1 MNDKYY
7 MQSILKKY
15 NEKEPDLTVEII
27 NKICSWES
35 DDIGRKIIY
44 EDLNTI
50 GLFYSAFISYIQIT
64 NNESAVALY
73 EKIRKKVREAYYE
86 KLK

>member
-7 MQSILKKY
+7 MKSILKKY
-15 NEKEPDLTVEII
+15 NEKEPELTLAII
-27 NKICSWES
+27 NKICSWEFN
-35 DDIGRKIIY
+35 DIGKKIIY

-50 GLFYSAFISYIQIT
+50 ELFYSAFISYIQST
-64 NNESAVALY
+64 NNESAVFLY
-73 EKIRKKVREAYYE
+73 EKIRKNVREAYFE

>member
-27 NKICSWES
+27 RKICSWEFN
-35 DDIGRKIIY
+35 DIGRKIIY